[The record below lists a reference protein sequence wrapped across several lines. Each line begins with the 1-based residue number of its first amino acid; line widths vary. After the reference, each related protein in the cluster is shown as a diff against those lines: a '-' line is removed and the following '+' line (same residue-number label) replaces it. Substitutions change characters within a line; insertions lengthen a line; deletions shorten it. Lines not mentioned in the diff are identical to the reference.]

1 MTTTLTET
9 VTLLSPNE
17 HAFFADNGYLVIP
30 NAVPRAGCDAV
41 VETIWDFL
49 DMDPDRPD
57 DWYRPPHVASGMVEL
72 YQHQSLWDCRQSPR
86 VHQAFA
92 ELWGMEKLWVSLDRV
107 NRKPPVRADDSDGT
121 LKRGFGYCHW
131 DFDTNDLPQTP
142 PAIQGVLCLTDT
154 PVGMGGF
161 QCVPGFHKPGLL
173 EDWIAAQPSGRTGDL
188 IVWSN
193 RLAHGN
199 GHNTSSKC
207 RFAQYIA
214 LHPAP
219 AGDDAEAV
227 RAGRIRQWREQLP
240 PNEPWAPGDPTG
252 WERAHQSHPAELT
265 PLGRKLLGL
274 DPW

>member
-1 MTTTLTET
+1 
-9 VTLLSPNE
+9 
-17 HAFFADNGYLVIP
+17 
-30 NAVPRAGCDAV
+30 
-41 VETIWDFL
+41 
-49 DMDPDRPD
+49 
-57 DWYRPPHVASGMVEL
+57 MVEL

-92 ELWGMEKLWVSLDRV
+92 ELWGTEKLWVSLDRV

-131 DFDTNDLPQTP
+131 DFDTNDLAQTP

-173 EDWIAAQPSGRTGDL
+173 EDWIAAQSPGRNPQMPDLGRLPDGMEVTPVPARAGDL

-199 GHNTSSKC
+199 GHNTSSTC

-214 LHPAP
+214 LRPAP
-219 AGDDAEAV
+219 AGEDAEAV
-227 RAGRIRQWREQLP
+227 RADRIRQWRERTA

-252 WERAHQSHPAELT
+252 WERAHQSRPAELS